1 MVKPS
6 TSRQLS
12 EPDWRALAKMALDE
26 DCASDDATT
35 ALLGDRG
42 KKPAVG
48 GFRAEGEF
56 IVAGL
61 PLVEAVF
68 RGLDPSVSVDILV
81 EEGGRTQQG
90 ALIANVNGPAGVLLG
105 GERVALN
112 FLQRLSGIA
121 TVTRRAMDLLA
132 GTQSV
137 VTDTRKTTPGLR
149 EAEKYAVRTGG
160 GTNHRQSLADQ
171 VLWKDNH
178 WAMLE
183 GAPTLLGDVLAK
195 APPGMP
201 VCVEVETDEQLE
213 VALKAGASW
222 LLIDNQSPEKLAL
235 WSRRIGNSAIIE
247 ASGGILPEDVRAYA
261 DAGADRI
268 SLGALTYSPDPV
280 SISFEI
286 VA

>member
-1 MVKPS
+1 
-6 TSRQLS
+6 
-12 EPDWRALAKMALDE
+12 
-26 DCASDDATT
+26 
-35 ALLGDRG
+35 
-42 KKPAVG
+42 
-48 GFRAEGEF
+48 
-56 IVAGL
+56 
-61 PLVEAVF
+61 
-68 RGLDPSVSVDILV
+68 
-81 EEGGRTQQG
+81 
-90 ALIANVNGPAGVLLG
+90 
-105 GERVALN
+105 
-112 FLQRLSGIA
+112 
-121 TVTRRAMDLLA
+121 
-132 GTQSV
+132 
-137 VTDTRKTTPGLR
+137 
-149 EAEKYAVRTGG
+149 
-160 GTNHRQSLADQ
+160 
-171 VLWKDNH
+171 WKDNH

-235 WSRRIGNSAIIE
+235 WSRRIGNSAVIE

-286 VA
+286 AV